1 MAEYKFQTL
10 QKVKDMMK
18 YGYTALRQF
27 PKSEK
32 FSLAADIKRIM
43 NNMLYYC
50 ISIEKKISR
59 KTTLEKLDIE
69 IAALKAYLEIAQ
81 EMGFLSEHTYS
92 VWNDKVVEIGKM
104 VGGMLGA
111 VGQATNHRE

>member
-18 YGYTALRQF
+18 YGFTALRQF

-32 FSLAADIKRIM
+32 FTLAADIKHIM

-50 ISIEKKISR
+50 ITIEKKISR

-69 IAALKAYLEIAQ
+69 VAALKAYLEIAQ
-81 EMGFLSEHTYS
+81 EMGFLSEHTYGL
-92 VWNDKVVEIGKM
+92 WNDKVVEIGKM
-104 VGGMLGA
+104 VGGLLEA
-111 VGQATNHRE
+111 AKRTENHRE